1 MKHLKDIALDL
12 SASSW
17 TWLGMMIAWIVLPD
31 GSTRDFV
38 GISILVL
45 LGLWAVTGPLRWGKE

>member
-1 MKHLKDIALDL
+1 VKHLKDIALDL

-17 TWLGMMIAWIVLPD
+17 TWLGMTIAWVVLPD

-38 GISILVL
+38 GISILAL
-45 LGLWAVTGPLRWGKE
+45 LVLWAVTGPLRWGKE

>member
-1 MKHLKDIALDL
+1 VKHLKDIALDL

-17 TWLGMMIAWIVLPD
+17 TWLGMMIAWTVLPD

-45 LGLWAVTGPLRWGKE
+45 LALWAVTGPLRWGKE

>member
-45 LGLWAVTGPLRWGKE
+45 LALWAVTGPLRWGKE

>member
-1 MKHLKDIALDL
+1 VKHLKDIALDL

>member
-1 MKHLKDIALDL
+1 VKHLKDILLDL

-17 TWLGMMIAWIVLPD
+17 TWLGMMIAWVVLPD
-31 GSTRDFV
+31 GSTRDFI

-45 LGLWAVTGPLRWGKE
+45 LGLWVATGPLRWGKE

>member
-1 MKHLKDIALDL
+1 MNHLKDIALDIA
-12 SASSW
+12 ASSW

-38 GISILVL
+38 GMSILAL
-45 LGLWAVTGPLRWGKE
+45 LVLWAATGPLRWGKE